1 MRALY
6 SVSITASTLVT
17 TSFTSPAGSS
27 FCDYIIDLGDAYS
40 TWEYPCFERIR
51 FSRTDNITGGGEL
64 PTEDRKPDLPN
75 KSLIAASGVAGVA
88 KGTNFLKSSGRQLA
102 HRYAGV
108 ILPWKIISCS
118 VGALSVYQCRSGV
131 FHAHQHQSSDCPL
144 RSKRARQAT
153 SDFLRVGYLSGEQSP
168 KCRSA

>member
-1 MRALY
+1 MLTLPGN
-6 SVSITASTLVT
+6 IPASNASAFHAPTTLQ
-17 TSFTSPAGSS
+17 
-27 FCDYIIDLGDAYS
+27 
-40 TWEYPCFERIR
+40 
-51 FSRTDNITGGGEL
+51 GGGEL

-108 ILPWKIISCS
+108 ILSWKIIACS

-153 SDFLRVGYLSGEQSP
+153 GDFLRVGYLSGEQSP